1 MTVNLGKNL
10 LPFLG
15 ITSAGVSKRPEVSGA
30 QAPKAFKTAGYAS
43 IPYERFPQVTDMVQT
58 KDASGK
64 PLLAGYVT
72 PVQVWVA

>member
-15 ITSAGVSKRPEVSGA
+15 ITSTGVAKGATVSGA

-43 IPYERFPQVTDMVQT
+43 IPYERAPQVKDTVPT
-58 KDASGK
+58 KDASGN
-64 PLLAGYVT
+64 PLLANYVT
-72 PVQVWVA
+72 PERVWVA